1 MAGEAATGF
10 AGAAETAA
18 QRVAATEAA
27 TAIGLAAK
35 GLELAKAK
43 AYLYVRVIGGEMQD
57 STGANTSEEVD
68 ALKHL
73 IKRRKKKSKEIA
85 KRAGMPVD
93 TITIT
98 TEGVENMLSET
109 ETQALMMSAGFLP
122 MEVQYNPMSLQMQTV
137 GGTLEKYTAMGN
149 DTNNSLVATDKQTST
164 YLTVQ
169 LIFED
174 INVDDAFGNAT
185 HENGIASGV
194 SNTADQ
200 VVSAVTTGLSD
211 GYSVRRQVEGII
223 SLLMLKRTRQVIFV
237 WNNMF
242 FHGELLSVDA
252 NFTMFNKLGHPIRAM
267 VNMQIQQSNNNAT
280 FKSDLE
286 YWDEVLDTVFS

>member
-1 MAGEAATGF
+1 MAGEVSTGF
-10 AGAAETAA
+10 LAGAATVA
-18 QRVAATEAA
+18 QRIEATKAAA
-27 TAIGLAAK
+27 AIGVAAK
-35 GLELAKAK
+35 GLEMAKAK
-43 AYLYVRVIGGEMQD
+43 AYLYVRVVGGEFQD

-68 ALKHL
+68 ALKQL
-73 IKRRKKKSKEIA
+73 VKRRKKKSKEIA
-85 KRAGMPVD
+85 KRAGKQID
-93 TITIT
+93 TLTITA
-98 TEGVENMLSET
+98 EGIENMLSEA

-174 INVDDAFGNAT
+174 ISVYDAFGAAT
-185 HENGIASGV
+185 QENGAVSGPSNIAETV
-194 SNTADQ
+194 TSNL
-200 VVSAVTTGLSD
+200 TTILSD

-252 NFTMFNKLGHPIRAM
+252 NFTMFNKVGNPIRAQ
-267 VNMQIQQSNNNAT
+267 VNVQIQQSNNNAT